1 MVFPLGADAM
11 CSLILRKIE
20 TERMPYVL
28 QIGLNA
34 VVKFSSV
41 FGHFTKFNSSNAIQC
56 NAEENH
62 HFCSLSLQNKSISND

>member
-1 MVFPLGADAM
+1 M

-56 NAEENH
+56 NAEEIII
-62 HFCSLSLQNKSISND
+62 FVP